1 MVMTEKANT
10 ILIVDDDPV
19 NLRLMERLLHHEY
32 NVVTANDGSE
42 ALEILGHQD
51 ISLIMSDQMMPR
63 MTGIELLRASQ
74 AINPDV
80 VRMLVTAR
88 TDNDISIEAI
98 NDAGVVRV
106 IHKPFDRQLVLQF
119 VKSALA
125 QRQTLMECRQANTR
139 IEQVIS
145 KLKRDT
151 EKLNPFAALARDSK

>member
-1 MVMTEKANT
+1 
-10 ILIVDDDPV
+10 
-19 NLRLMERLLHHEY
+19 
-32 NVVTANDGSE
+32 
-42 ALEILGHQD
+42 
-51 ISLIMSDQMMPR
+51 MSDQIMPR

-125 QRQTLMECRQANTR
+125 QRQTLMECRQANIR

-151 EKLNPFAALARDSK
+151 ENLNPFAALARDSK

>member
-19 NLRLMERLLHHEY
+19 NLRLMERLLHDEY
-32 NVVTANDGSE
+32 NVVTAKDGSE

-119 VKSALA
+119 VKSAMA
-125 QRQTLMECRQANTR
+125 QRQTLLECRQANIR

-151 EKLNPFAALARDSK
+151 ENLNPFSALARDSK